1 MKMFAIGLLA
11 LALGVA
17 QPAQAADAVVAG
29 QRAPEISAQGSN
41 GQPLKLAALRGQV
54 VLLDFWA
61 SWCGPCKQSFPWMN
75 AMHARYAPQ
84 GLRIVAVN
92 VDKRREAAE
101 RFLAQSPA
109 RFTLGWDEDGRT
121 PEAFGVRT
129 MPSSVLIDGDGR
141 VLHVHA
147 GFREEDA
154 ADLEQRITAALAGG
168 RK

>member
-11 LALGVA
+11 LAFGA
-17 QPAQAADAVVAG
+17 AQAADAVAAG

-41 GQPLKLAALRGQV
+41 GQPLKLAGLRGQV

-75 AMHARYAPQ
+75 AMHAKYAPQ

-109 RFTLGWDEDGRT
+109 RFTLAWDEEGRT
-121 PEAFGVRT
+121 PETFGVRT
-129 MPSSVLIDGDGR
+129 MPSSVLIDGEGR

-154 ADLEQRITAALAGG
+154 ADLEQRIGAALAGG